1 VRGIMLKGNELPM
14 LWPHIWPILVFMLGA
29 IGLGLLVYRRTLD

>member
-1 VRGIMLKGNELPM
+1 M
-14 LWPHIWPILVFMLGA
+14 LWPHIWPILAFMLGV